1 MNLSIIIPVYN
12 VEPYIQDCLN
22 PLTKLNDQMIE
33 VIIINDETPDNSMS
47 IIEGYVG
54 KIPNLKIVNQ
64 KNKGLS
70 GARNTGLS
78 IAQGKYI
85 FFYDSD
91 DFVDPVNFRKLCD
104 EALNNDLDICA
115 GKGSIFQNQKLNPI
129 KKDNKR
135 RSFKISDGKTYFFE
149 ITKNKEYS
157 PMVWLNIYRK
167 EFLTSNNITFS
178 EGLIHEDE
186 EFTAKCLSKARRV
199 AYFPY
204 DFYRYRFR
212 EGSISK
218 LSGHKY
224 LNSKSLPSFVKII
237 RNLHDLAESSSSGEK
252 KLYYTV
258 ISKCHIEILRRLQY
272 RKKNH
277 LLENDQN
284 WNNILEQTEFK
295 QLPLRFKI
303 PVYRVIL
310 KLILTN

>member
-1 MNLSIIIPVYN
+1 MNLSIVIPVYN
-12 VEPYIQDCLN
+12 VEPFIQDCLN

-47 IIEGYVG
+47 IVENYVG

-70 GARNTGLS
+70 GARNTGLAM
-78 IAQGKYI
+78 AQGKYI

-91 DFVDPVNFRKLCD
+91 DFVDSENFHKLYD
-104 EALNNDLDICA
+104 EAFKNDLDICA
-115 GKGSIFQNQKLNPI
+115 GKGSIFQNQKLTPI

-135 RSFKISDGKTYFFE
+135 RSLKISDGKTYFFE
-149 ITKNKEYS
+149 TTKNKEFS

-167 EFLTSNNITFS
+167 EFLTSNDITFS

-186 EFTAKCLSKARRV
+186 EFTAKCLAKARRV

-218 LSGHKY
+218 HSGHKY
-224 LNSKSLPSFVKII
+224 LNTKSLPSFVKII
-237 RNLHDLAESSSSGEK
+237 RNLHQLAEISSNVER

-277 LLENDQN
+277 LLTIDLN
-284 WNNILEQTEFK
+284 WKPISEQTNFK
-295 QLPLRFKI
+295 NLPLKFKI
-303 PVYRVIL
+303 PVYRFLL
-310 KLILTN
+310 KFKLTI

>member
-1 MNLSIIIPVYN
+1 MYN
-12 VEPYIQDCLN
+12 VEPYIQECLN

-47 IIEGYVG
+47 VVENYVG

-91 DFVDPVNFRKLCD
+91 DFVDPENFRKLCD
-104 EALNNDLDICA
+104 EAFKNDLDICA
-115 GKGSIFQNQKLNPI
+115 GKGSIFQNQELTPI

-135 RSFKISDGKTYFFE
+135 RSLKISDGKTYFFE
-149 ITKNKEYS
+149 ITKNKEFS

-167 EFLTSNNITFS
+167 DFLNSHQITFS

-186 EFTAKCLSKARRV
+186 EFTAKCLAKAQRV

-224 LNSKSLPSFVKII
+224 LNPKSLPSFIKII
-237 RNLHDLAESSSSGEK
+237 KNLQALAESSSAREI

-277 LLENDQN
+277 LLQIDQN
-284 WNNILEQTEFK
+284 WKTISEQTDFK
-295 QLPLRFKI
+295 NLPLKFKI
-303 PVYRVIL
+303 PAYRLLL